1 MFFAENNGWNDVFSK
16 IEKKDYF
23 NRLIEFLSE
32 EYKSKTIYPPKE
44 LLFNAFKLTPLNS
57 VKVVILGQDP
67 YPNPGQAMGLA
78 FSVKE
83 GIALPP
89 SLKNIFKEIMNE
101 FNISGEMPKSGDLT
115 YLAKQGVLL
124 LNPYL
129 TVVAHKPLSHK
140 IKEYDLFFNDIMNE
154 LNNTNRPIVFLLW
167 GNNAKKYHKLLNNSL
182 HLVIETAHPSPL
194 SANQGGWFNS
204 GCFLK
209 TNEFLKANNEKDII
223 WMK

>member
-1 MFFAENNGWNDVFSK
+1 MFKIRKSWYDLLKDEFDKAYYQQLTKFLTNEYQNYTVYPKAENV
-16 IEKKDYF
+16 
-23 NRLIEFLSE
+23 
-32 EYKSKTIYPPKE
+32 
-44 LLFNAFKLTPLNS
+44 FNALNLVPYDK
-57 VKVVILGQDP
+57 VKVVIIGQDP
-67 YPNPGQAMGLA
+67 YHEPNQANGLS
-78 FSVKE
+78 FSVQKGVEIPRSLQNIYKE
-83 GIALPP
+83 LHDDCGCYIP
-89 SLKNIFKEIMNE
+89 NH
-101 FNISGEMPKSGDLT
+101 GDLT
-115 YLAKQGVLL
+115 KWAEQGVLL

-209 TNEFLKANNEKDII
+209 TNEFLKANNEKEII